1 MAFEALSDWAP
12 RVELALFARERVRDV
27 APDEAL
33 TVTADDLYA

>member
-1 MAFEALSDWAP
+1 MAVEALQNRAP